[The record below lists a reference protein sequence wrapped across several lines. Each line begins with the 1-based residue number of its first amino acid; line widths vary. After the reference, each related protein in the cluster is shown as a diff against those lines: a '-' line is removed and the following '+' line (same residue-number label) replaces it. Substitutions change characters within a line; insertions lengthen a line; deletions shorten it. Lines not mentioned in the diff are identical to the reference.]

1 MITSYTY
8 YAPHNFPKSSITRA
22 MPSRLPKMVK
32 AMQREKTIYLQGFMI
47 LGYAE
52 IMSTLVYYGL
62 IDPHHQL
69 KDDQPRKIIME

>member
-1 MITSYTY
+1 
-8 YAPHNFPKSSITRA
+8 
-22 MPSRLPKMVK
+22 MVK

-47 LGYAE
+47 LGYAD